1 MANLISDMK
10 DKGDAAAEKKIFDK
24 GGYPAL
30 IQYKVARFIKKMQS
44 CCK

>member
-1 MANLISDMK
+1 MANLISDLK
-10 DKGDAAAEKKIFDK
+10 EAGDDAAAQKIFDE

-30 IQYKVARFIKKMQS
+30 IKYKVAIFVKKMQS

>member
-1 MANLISDMK
+1 MANVISDMTER
-10 DKGDAAAEKKIFDK
+10 GDAAAEKKILDE

-30 IQYKVARFIKKMQS
+30 IKYKVARFVKKMQS